1 MVPALMDHKDK
12 YGTINVSYILQREVS
27 DALELRGL
35 TQQLL
40 GTYGQLHL
48 NN

>member
-1 MVPALMDHKDK
+1 MVPALMDHRGK
-12 YGTINVSYILQREVS
+12 YGTINVYYILQREVY
-27 DALELRGL
+27 DALELCGL